1 MLNINTS
8 MYSWSVTVN
17 PGSKDL
23 FLYPSPGKLRTVR
36 YQLLYAGFTVWD
48 VQDAYYEL
56 LAEHQNEYTMTLF
69 SLRYGSIFDL
79 RILSRD
85 K

>member
-1 MLNINTS
+1 

-56 LAEHQNEYTMTLF
+56 LAEHRTELMMTLF

>member
-1 MLNINTS
+1 

-17 PGSKDL
+17 SHSRDL

-36 YQLLYAGFTVWD
+36 IELIHAGFTVWD

-56 LAEHQNEYTMTLF
+56 LAEHRRESMMTLF
-69 SLRYGSIFDL
+69 SLRYATLFDL
-79 RILSRD
+79 SIYLND

>member
-1 MLNINTS
+1 

-17 PGSKDL
+17 PQSTDL

-36 YQLLYAGFTVWD
+36 YELLYAGFTVWD

-56 LAEHQNEYTMTLF
+56 LAEHRRESMMTLF
-69 SLRYGSIFDL
+69 SLRYGTLFDL
-79 RILSRD
+79 CICLND